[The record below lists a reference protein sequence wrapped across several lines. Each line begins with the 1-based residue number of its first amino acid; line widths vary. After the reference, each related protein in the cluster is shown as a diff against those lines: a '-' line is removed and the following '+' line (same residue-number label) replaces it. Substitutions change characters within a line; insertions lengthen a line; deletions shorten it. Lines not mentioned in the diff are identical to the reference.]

1 MGILMNSLIYNG
13 IDMRDFGIYI
23 GGDGTFNAPTR
34 RGEMQE
40 IPGRNGSIFLDE
52 GSYDNINVTYSA
64 FNYEPTLETF
74 RERLS
79 DLRSAL
85 CRDPGYHRL
94 EDTFHPD
101 EYRLAV
107 FKEGLN
113 VEPVKY
119 NTLGKYDIVFDCKP
133 QRFLKSGDVPVPFYA
148 KGTITNPTLFES
160 LPIIAVTGNGRV
172 NVAGHLFTVS
182 DTTQTIYID
191 SELMEVFIPGHDPV
205 DLTEENGL
213 VITDEL
219 ALPIEVYPGNKDAI
233 NMNSHV
239 EFADY
244 DFPRIG
250 PGEQP
255 VAFDSGIES
264 LVIYPRWWRL

>member
-1 MGILMNSLIYNG
+1 MGLLNTITFDGKALS
-13 IDMRDFGIYI
+13 DFGVFL
-23 GGDGTFNAPTR
+23 GGDGAFNSPAR
-34 RGEMQE
+34 IGEMVH
-40 IPGRNGSIFLDE
+40 IPGRNGSLWMDE
-52 GSYDNINVTYSA
+52 NCFENIEVTYPA
-64 FNYEPTLETF
+64 FIGTPEETDF
-74 RERLS
+74 ANRIMEVRSWLASRE
-79 DLRSAL
+79 
-85 CRDPGYHRL
+85 GYCRL
-94 EDTFHPD
+94 EDTYHED

-107 FKEGLN
+107 FKAA
-113 VEPVKY
+113 VETKPVHY
-119 NTLGKYDIVFDCKP
+119 TRAGEFEITFDAKP
-133 QRFLKSGDVPVPFYA
+133 QRYLKSGDEPVPFYA

-191 SELMEVFIPGHDPV
+191 SEIMEVYIPGHPAEE
-205 DLTEENGL
+205 LTEENSL

-219 ALPIEVYPGNKDAI
+219 ALPIEIHRGNRDAI

-239 EFADY
+239 SFADY

-255 VAFDSGIES
+255 VAFDSGIEDIT
-264 LVIYPRWWRL
+264 IYPRWWRL

>member
-1 MGILMNSLIYNG
+1 MGLLNTITFDGKALS
-13 IDMRDFGIYI
+13 DFGVFL
-23 GGDGTFNAPTR
+23 GGDGAFNSPAR
-34 RGEMQE
+34 VGEMIH
-40 IPGRNGSIFLDE
+40 IPGRNGSLWMDE
-52 GSYDNINVTYSA
+52 NCFENIEVTYPA
-64 FNYEPTLETF
+64 FIGTPEETDF
-74 RERLS
+74 ANRIMEVRSWLASRE
-79 DLRSAL
+79 
-85 CRDPGYHRL
+85 GYCRL
-94 EDTFHPD
+94 EDTYHED

-107 FKEGLN
+107 FKHQ
-113 VEPVKY
+113 VETNPTQY
-119 NTLGKYDIVFDCKP
+119 TRAGGFDITFDAKP

-172 NVAGHLFTVS
+172 NVSGHLFTVS

-191 SELMEVFIPGHDPV
+191 SELMEVFIPGHDSEE
-205 DLTEENGL
+205 LTEENSL

-219 ALPIEVYPGNKDAI
+219 MLPIEVYGGNRDAI

-239 EFADY
+239 SFSDY
-244 DFPRIG
+244 EFPRIG